1 MGRGPRSEQ
10 SQGTTVA
17 RKIATRTSVVTSAAT
32 PSGPSLRQ
40 ALNSLRRWADLQT
53 SPNSVEREELYGIVN
68 AVVPVMHNA
77 AQDWNIKQAN
87 RKANYNPLRD
97 ALVPGMSKMA
107 SQSRSFDA
115 SHGIWL
121 EEVSAA
127 IVRHKFGGGE
137 SKTFTGFATRRP
149 RSAHKVT
156 TKTVDIWS
164 SADPDL
170 VKNEAKKLLAYIEKG
185 HKIGSQEFAK
195 KYQQAVGKVNAGGR
209 VNPWLSHADMGIT
222 DDGFFQIKAGGNLDE
237 SKAPAE
243 VSKLME
249 ACLAY
254 GDERML
260 PRFGLCYANRGEGKA
275 PDGSLPKYFNWSPSD
290 KNSPMLVGA
299 QFWEHIL
306 PKSVSYPLFLQMYN
320 KIGSTIPFNH

>member
-17 RKIATRTSVVTSAAT
+17 RKIATRTSAVTSAAT

-107 SQSRSFDA
+107 SQSRSFDS

-170 VKNEAKKLLAYIEKG
+170 VKNEAKKYLQQIE
-185 HKIGSQEFAK
+185 IDT
-195 KYQQAVGKVNAGGR
+195 N
-209 VNPWLSHADMGIT
+209 
-222 DDGFFQIKAGGNLDE
+222 
-237 SKAPAE
+237 SKE
-243 VSKLME
+243 K
-249 ACLAY
+249 
-254 GDERML
+254 
-260 PRFGLCYANRGEGKA
+260 
-275 PDGSLPKYFNWSPSD
+275 
-290 KNSPMLVGA
+290 
-299 QFWEHIL
+299 
-306 PKSVSYPLFLQMYN
+306 
-320 KIGSTIPFNH
+320 